1 MSIKVRESISNLQT
15 YNVGGRSDLSSDWEC
30 FDWNESE
37 FPPSN
42 KVFEVMKSFYRYERY
57 PDITAK
63 ELKIKLSGYVGL
75 PTQFIEVYNGSDDAL
90 KDIIT
95 VFVDK
100 DTRVLSYQPSYTQVN
115 TFITTNT
122 DKYIKANILDPLGD
136 HVYNFNLCAG
146 VDVVY
151 LVNPNNPTGKLLEVD
166 KIEELVN
173 TYPDVLFIVDE
184 AYYEFAKT
192 SCCHLVVSHKNLI
205 VTRTF
210 SKAFGLASVRLGYC
224 MGHPDTLEHLKKI
237 RNGKAVN
244 TLAQLCGIAA
254 LDDLDYLDSR
264 IREMND
270 AKKFFIDNLP
280 HQYNAVDSQTNFILL
295 KTPDSEKL
303 LNRMKDNKILIRDRS
318 SFDNLQN
325 CVRITIGSKKQIIR
339 VLDVINY
346 A

>member
-1 MSIKVRESISNLQT
+1 MGIKFRQSINNLQT

-37 FPPSN
+37 FPPTN

-63 ELKIKLSGYVGL
+63 QLKNKLSEYVSL
-75 PTQFIEVYNGSDDAL
+75 PVDFIEVYNGSDDAL

-100 DTRVLSYQPSYTQVN
+100 DTKVLSYQPSYTQVN

-122 DKYIKANILDPLGD
+122 EHYEKINIQDPLGEHHYD
-136 HVYNFNLCAG
+136 FDYCKSA
-146 VDVVY
+146 DVVY
-151 LVNPNNPTGKLLEVD
+151 LVNPNNPTGKLLPVKE
-166 KIEELVN
+166 IEKLVKQYPN
-173 TYPDVLFIVDE
+173 TLFIVDE
-184 AYYEFAKT
+184 AYYEFAKQ
-192 SCCHLVVSHKNLI
+192 SCTHLVVSHKNLI

-224 MGHPDTLEHLKKI
+224 MAHPDTLSDVRKI

-244 TLAQLCGIAA
+244 ALGQLCGIAA
-254 LDDLDYLDSR
+254 LNDLDYLQSR
-264 IREMND
+264 IDEMND

-280 HQYNAVDSQTNFILL
+280 NYYQAVNSDANFVLV
-295 KTPDSEKL
+295 KTPDSKKVLEKM
-303 LNRMKDNKILIRDRS
+303 RENKILIRDRS
-318 SFDNLQN
+318 AFENLEN

-339 VLDVINY
+339 VLDVMTN
-346 A
+346 

>member
-1 MSIKVRESISNLQT
+1 MSIKVRKSISNLQT

-37 FPPSN
+37 FPPTN

-63 ELKIKLSGYVGL
+63 QLKNKLSEYVSL
-75 PTQFIEVYNGSDDAL
+75 PVDFIEVYNGSDDAL

-100 DTRVLSYQPSYTQVN
+100 DTKVLSYQPSYTQVN

-122 DKYIKANILDPLGD
+122 EHYEKINIQDPLGEHHYD
-136 HVYNFNLCAG
+136 FDYCKSA
-146 VDVVY
+146 DVVY
-151 LVNPNNPTGKLLEVD
+151 LVNPNNPTGKLLPVKE
-166 KIEELVN
+166 IEKLVKQYPN
-173 TYPDVLFIVDE
+173 TLFIVDE
-184 AYYEFAKT
+184 AYYEFAKQ
-192 SCCHLVVSHKNLI
+192 SCTHLVVSHKNLI

-224 MGHPDTLEHLKKI
+224 MAHPDTLSDVRKI

-244 TLAQLCGIAA
+244 ALGQLCGIAA
-254 LDDLDYLDSR
+254 LNDLDYLQSR
-264 IREMND
+264 IDEMND

-280 HQYNAVDSQTNFILL
+280 NYYQAVNSDANFVLV
-295 KTPDSEKL
+295 KTPDSKKVLEKM
-303 LNRMKDNKILIRDRS
+303 RENKILIRDRS
-318 SFDNLQN
+318 AFENLEN

-339 VLDVINY
+339 VLDVMTN
-346 A
+346 

>member
-1 MSIKVRESISNLQT
+1 MGIKVRKSISNLQT

-37 FPPSN
+37 FPPTN

-63 ELKIKLSGYVGL
+63 QLKNKLSEYVSL
-75 PTQFIEVYNGSDDAL
+75 PVDFIEVYNGSDDAL

-100 DTRVLSYQPSYTQVN
+100 DTKVLSYQPSYTQVN

-122 DKYIKANILDPLGD
+122 EHYEKINIQDPLGEHYFD
-136 HVYNFNLCAG
+136 FNYCKSA
-146 VDVVY
+146 DVVY
-151 LVNPNNPTGKLLEVD
+151 LVNPNNPTGKLLPVKE
-166 KIEELVN
+166 IETLVK
-173 TYPDVLFIVDE
+173 TYPNTLFIVDE
-184 AYYEFAKT
+184 AYYEFAKQ
-192 SCCHLVVSHKNLI
+192 SCTHLVVSHKNLV

-224 MGHPDTLEHLKKI
+224 MAHPDTLSDIRKI

-244 TLAQLCGIAA
+244 ALGQLCGIAA
-254 LDDLDYLDSR
+254 LDDLDYLQSR
-264 IREMND
+264 IDEMND
-270 AKKFFIDNLP
+270 AKKFFINNLP
-280 HQYNAVDSQTNFILL
+280 NYYHAIDSDANFVLV
-295 KTPDSEKL
+295 KTPDSKKVL
-303 LNRMKDNKILIRDRS
+303 DKMKENKILIRDRS
-318 SFDNLQN
+318 AFDNLEN

-339 VLDVINY
+339 VLDVMTN
-346 A
+346 

>member
-1 MSIKVRESISNLQT
+1 MPIKVRKSISNLQT

-37 FPPSN
+37 FPPTN

-63 ELKIKLSGYVGL
+63 QLKNKLSEYVSL
-75 PTQFIEVYNGSDDAL
+75 PVDFIEVYNGSDDAL

-100 DTRVLSYQPSYTQVN
+100 DTHVLSYQPSYTQVN

-122 DKYIKANILDPLGD
+122 ENYMKVNIKDPLGKHEYD
-136 HVYNFNLCAG
+136 FDYCRIN
-146 VDVVY
+146 DVVY
-151 LVNPNNPTGKLLEVD
+151 LVNPNNPTGKLLPVEE
-166 KIEELVN
+166 IEKLVKQYPN
-173 TYPDVLFIVDE
+173 TLFIVDE
-184 AYYEFAKT
+184 AYYEFAKQ
-192 SCCHLVVSHKNLI
+192 SCTHLVVSHKNLI

-224 MGHPDTLEHLKKI
+224 MAHPDTLSDVRKI

-244 TLAQLCGIAA
+244 ALGQLCGIAA
-254 LDDLDYLDSR
+254 LNDLDYLQSR
-264 IREMND
+264 IDEMND

-280 HQYNAVDSQTNFILL
+280 NYYQAVNSDANFVLV
-295 KTPDSEKL
+295 KTPDSKKVLEKM
-303 LNRMKDNKILIRDRS
+303 RENKILIRDRS
-318 SFDNLQN
+318 AFENLEN

-339 VLDVINY
+339 VLDVMTN
-346 A
+346 

>member
-1 MSIKVRESISNLQT
+1 MGIKFRQSINNLQT

-37 FPPSN
+37 FPPTN

-63 ELKIKLSGYVGL
+63 LLKNKLSDYVSL
-75 PTQFIEVYNGSDDAL
+75 PVDFIEVYNGSDDAL

-95 VFVDK
+95 VFVDRE
-100 DTRVLSYQPSYTQVN
+100 THVLSYQPSYTQVN

-122 DKYIKANILDPLGD
+122 ENYMKVNIKNPLGEHEYD
-136 HVYNFNLCAG
+136 FDYCKVAN
-146 VDVVY
+146 VVY
-151 LVNPNNPTGKLLEVD
+151 LVNPNNPTGKLLAVD
-166 KIEELVN
+166 EIEKLLK
-173 TYPDVLFIVDE
+173 TYPDTLFIVDE
-184 AYYEFAKT
+184 AYYEFAKQ
-192 SCCHLVVSHKNLI
+192 SCSHLVVSHKNLI

-224 MGHPDTLEHLKKI
+224 MGHPDTLSHLRKI

-244 TLAQLCGIAA
+244 SLAQLCGVAA

-264 IREMND
+264 IDEMND
-270 AKKFFIDNLP
+270 AKKFFVDNLP
-280 HQYNAVDSQTNFILL
+280 HEYYAVDSQTNFVLL
-295 KTPDSEKL
+295 KTPDSKKL
-303 LNRMKDNKILIRDRS
+303 LNKMKDNKILIRDRS
-318 SFDNLQN
+318 SFDNLEN

-339 VLDVINY
+339 VLDVIN

>member
-63 ELKIKLSGYVGL
+63 DLKIKLSGYVGL

-244 TLAQLCGIAA
+244 TLAQMCGIAA

-280 HQYNAVDSQTNFILL
+280 HQYNAVDSQTNFVLL

>member
-1 MSIKVRESISNLQT
+1 MGIKFRQSINNLQT

-37 FPPSN
+37 FPPTN

-63 ELKIKLSGYVGL
+63 LLKSKLSDYVSL
-75 PTQFIEVYNGSDDAL
+75 PVDFIEVYNGSDDAL

-95 VFVDK
+95 VFVDRE
-100 DTRVLSYQPSYTQVN
+100 THVLSYQPSYTQVN

-122 DKYIKANILDPLGD
+122 ENYMKVNIKNPLGEHEYD
-136 HVYNFNLCAG
+136 FDYCKVAN
-146 VDVVY
+146 VVY
-151 LVNPNNPTGKLLEVD
+151 LVNPNNPTGKLLAVD
-166 KIEELVN
+166 KIENLLK
-173 TYPDVLFIVDE
+173 TYPDTLFIVDE
-184 AYYEFAKT
+184 AYYEFAKQ
-192 SCCHLVVSHKNLI
+192 SSCHLVVSHKNLI

-224 MGHPDTLEHLKKI
+224 MAHPDTLLHLRKI

-244 TLAQLCGIAA
+244 ALGQLCGIAA

-264 IREMND
+264 IDEMND
-270 AKKFFIDNLP
+270 AKKFFVDNLP
-280 HQYNAVDSQTNFILL
+280 HEYYAVDSQTNFVLL
-295 KTPDSEKL
+295 KTPDSKKL
-303 LNRMKDNKILIRDRS
+303 LNKMKDNKILIRDRS
-318 SFDNLQN
+318 SFDNLEN

-339 VLDVINY
+339 VLDVIN

>member
-1 MSIKVRESISNLQT
+1 MGIKFRQSINNLQT

-37 FPPSN
+37 FPPTN

-57 PDITAK
+57 PDITATQ
-63 ELKIKLSGYVGL
+63 LKNKLSEYVSL
-75 PTQFIEVYNGSDDAL
+75 PVDFIEVYNGSDDAL

-100 DTRVLSYQPSYTQVN
+100 DTKVLSYQPSYTQVN

-122 DKYIKANILDPLGD
+122 ENYMKVNIKDPLGKHEYD
-136 HVYNFNLCAG
+136 FDYCKVNE
-146 VDVVY
+146 VVY
-151 LVNPNNPTGKLLEVD
+151 LVNPNNPTGKLLPV
-166 KIEELVN
+166 EEIKKLVK
-173 TYPDVLFIVDE
+173 TYPNTLFIVDE
-184 AYYEFAKT
+184 AYYEFAKQ
-192 SCCHLVVSHKNLI
+192 SCSHLVVSHKNLI

-224 MGHPDTLEHLKKI
+224 MGHPDTLSHIRKI

-244 TLAQLCGIAA
+244 TLGQLCGIAA
-254 LDDLDYLDSR
+254 LNDLDYLQSR
-264 IREMND
+264 IDEMND

-280 HQYNAVDSQTNFILL
+280 NYYNALDSDANFVLV
-295 KTPDSEKL
+295 KTPNSKKL
-303 LNRMKDNKILIRDRS
+303 LEKMKENKILIRDRS
-318 SFDNLQN
+318 AFENLEN

-339 VLDVINY
+339 VLDVMTN
-346 A
+346 

>member
-1 MSIKVRESISNLQT
+1 MPIKVRKSISNLQT

-37 FPPSN
+37 FPPTN

-63 ELKIKLSGYVGL
+63 QLKNKLSEYVSL
-75 PTQFIEVYNGSDDAL
+75 PVDFIEVYNGSDDAL

-100 DTRVLSYQPSYTQVN
+100 DTKVLSYQPSYTQVN

-122 DKYIKANILDPLGD
+122 EHYEKINIQDPLGKHHYD
-136 HVYNFNLCAG
+136 FDYCKSA
-146 VDVVY
+146 DVVY
-151 LVNPNNPTGKLLEVD
+151 LVNPNNPTGKLLPVKE
-166 KIEELVN
+166 IEKLVKQYPN
-173 TYPDVLFIVDE
+173 TLFIVDE
-184 AYYEFAKT
+184 AYYEFAKQ
-192 SCCHLVVSHKNLI
+192 SCTHLVVSHKNLI

-224 MGHPDTLEHLKKI
+224 MAHPDTLSDVRKI

-244 TLAQLCGIAA
+244 ALGQLCGIAA
-254 LDDLDYLDSR
+254 LNDLDYLQSR
-264 IREMND
+264 IDEMND

-280 HQYNAVDSQTNFILL
+280 NYYQAVNSDANFVLV
-295 KTPDSEKL
+295 KTPDSKKVLEKM
-303 LNRMKDNKILIRDRS
+303 RENKILIRDRS
-318 SFDNLQN
+318 AFENLEN

-339 VLDVINY
+339 VLDVMTN
-346 A
+346 

>member
-1 MSIKVRESISNLQT
+1 MGIKFRQSINNLQT

-37 FPPSN
+37 FPPTN

-63 ELKIKLSGYVGL
+63 LLKSKLSDYVSL
-75 PTQFIEVYNGSDDAL
+75 PVDFIEVYNGSDDAL

-95 VFVDK
+95 VFVDRE
-100 DTRVLSYQPSYTQVN
+100 THVLSYQPSYTQVN

-122 DKYIKANILDPLGD
+122 ENYMKVNIKNPLGEHEYEFD
-136 HVYNFNLCAG
+136 YCKVAN
-146 VDVVY
+146 VVY
-151 LVNPNNPTGKLLEVD
+151 LVNPNNPTGKLLAVD
-166 KIEELVN
+166 EIEKLLK
-173 TYPDVLFIVDE
+173 TYPDTLFIVDE
-184 AYYEFAKT
+184 AYYEFAKQ
-192 SCCHLVVSHKNLI
+192 SSCHLVVSHKNLI

-224 MGHPDTLEHLKKI
+224 MGHPDTLSHLRKI

-244 TLAQLCGIAA
+244 SLAQLCGIAA

-264 IREMND
+264 IDEMND
-270 AKKFFIDNLP
+270 AKKFFVDNLP
-280 HQYNAVDSQTNFILL
+280 HEYYTVDSQTNFVLL
-295 KTPDSEKL
+295 KTPDSKKL
-303 LNRMKDNKILIRDRS
+303 LNKMKDNKILIRDRS
-318 SFDNLQN
+318 SFDNLEN

-339 VLDVINY
+339 VLDVIN

>member
-1 MSIKVRESISNLQT
+1 MPIKVRKSISNLQT

-37 FPPSN
+37 FPPTN

-63 ELKIKLSGYVGL
+63 QLKNKLSEYVSL
-75 PTQFIEVYNGSDDAL
+75 PVDFIEVYNGSDDAL

-95 VFVDK
+95 VFVDR
-100 DTRVLSYQPSYTQVN
+100 DTKVLSYQPSYTQVN

-122 DKYIKANILDPLGD
+122 ENYMKVNIKDPLGKHEYD
-136 HVYNFNLCAG
+136 FDYCRIN
-146 VDVVY
+146 DVVY
-151 LVNPNNPTGKLLEVD
+151 LVNPNNPTGKLLPVEE
-166 KIEELVN
+166 IEKLVKQYPN
-173 TYPDVLFIVDE
+173 TLFIVDE
-184 AYYEFAKT
+184 AYYEFAKQ
-192 SCCHLVVSHKNLI
+192 SCTHLVVSHKNLI

-224 MGHPDTLEHLKKI
+224 MAHPDTLSDVRKI

-244 TLAQLCGIAA
+244 ALGQLCGIAA
-254 LDDLDYLDSR
+254 LNDLDYLQSR
-264 IREMND
+264 IDEMND

-280 HQYNAVDSQTNFILL
+280 NYYQAVNSDANFVLV
-295 KTPDSEKL
+295 KTPDSKKVLEKM
-303 LNRMKDNKILIRDRS
+303 RENKILIRDRS
-318 SFDNLQN
+318 AFENLEN

-339 VLDVINY
+339 VLDVMTN
-346 A
+346 

>member
-1 MSIKVRESISNLQT
+1 MGIKFRQSINNLQT

-37 FPPSN
+37 FPPTN

-63 ELKIKLSGYVGL
+63 LLKSKLSEYVSL
-75 PTQFIEVYNGSDDAL
+75 PIDFIEVYNGSDDAL

-100 DTRVLSYQPSYTQVN
+100 ETHVLSYQPSYTQVN

-122 DKYIKANILDPLGD
+122 ENYMKVNIKNPLGD
-136 HVYNFNLCAG
+136 HEYDFDYCKVAN
-146 VDVVY
+146 VVY
-151 LVNPNNPTGKLLEVD
+151 LVNPNNPTGKLLAVD
-166 KIEELVN
+166 EIEKLLK
-173 TYPDVLFIVDE
+173 TYPDTLFIVDE
-184 AYYEFAKT
+184 AYYEFAKQ
-192 SCCHLVVSHKNLI
+192 SCSHLVISHKNLI

-224 MGHPDTLEHLKKI
+224 MGHPDTLSHLRKI

-244 TLAQLCGIAA
+244 SLAQLCGIAA

-264 IREMND
+264 IDEMND
-270 AKKFFIDNLP
+270 AKKFFVDNLP
-280 HQYNAVDSQTNFILL
+280 HEYYAVDSQTNFVLL
-295 KTPDSEKL
+295 KTPDSKKL
-303 LNRMKDNKILIRDRS
+303 LNKMKDNKILIRDRS
-318 SFDNLQN
+318 SFDNLEN

-339 VLDVINY
+339 VLDVIN

>member
-1 MSIKVRESISNLQT
+1 MPIKVRKSISNLQT

-37 FPPSN
+37 FPPTN

-57 PDITAK
+57 PDITATQ
-63 ELKIKLSGYVGL
+63 LKNKLSDYVSL
-75 PTQFIEVYNGSDDAL
+75 PVDFIEVYNGSDDAL

-100 DTRVLSYQPSYTQVN
+100 DTHVLSYQPSYTQVN

-122 DKYIKANILDPLGD
+122 ENYMKVNIKDPLGKHEYD
-136 HVYNFNLCAG
+136 FDYCKVNE
-146 VDVVY
+146 VVY
-151 LVNPNNPTGKLLEVD
+151 LVNPNNPTGKLLPVEE
-166 KIEELVN
+166 IEKLVK
-173 TYPDVLFIVDE
+173 TYPNTLFIVDE
-184 AYYEFAKT
+184 AYYEFAKQ
-192 SCCHLVVSHKNLI
+192 SCSHLVVSHKNLI

-224 MGHPDTLEHLKKI
+224 MGHPDTLSHIRKI

-244 TLAQLCGIAA
+244 TLGQLCGIAA
-254 LDDLDYLDSR
+254 LNDLDYLQSR
-264 IREMND
+264 IDEMND

-280 HQYNAVDSQTNFILL
+280 NYYNALDSDANFVLV
-295 KTPDSEKL
+295 KTPDSKKL
-303 LNRMKDNKILIRDRS
+303 LEKMKENKILIRDRS
-318 SFDNLQN
+318 AFDNLEN

-339 VLDVINY
+339 VLDVMTN
-346 A
+346 

>member
-1 MSIKVRESISNLQT
+1 MGIKFRQSINNLQT

-37 FPPSN
+37 FPPTN

-63 ELKIKLSGYVGL
+63 LLKSKLSDYVSL
-75 PTQFIEVYNGSDDAL
+75 PVDFIEVYNGSDDAL

-95 VFVDK
+95 VFVDRE
-100 DTRVLSYQPSYTQVN
+100 THVLSYQPSYTQVN

-122 DKYIKANILDPLGD
+122 ENYMKVNIKNPLGEHEYD
-136 HVYNFNLCAG
+136 FNYCKVAN
-146 VDVVY
+146 VVY
-151 LVNPNNPTGKLLEVD
+151 LVNPNNPTGKLLAVD
-166 KIEELVN
+166 EIEKLLK
-173 TYPDVLFIVDE
+173 TYPDTLFIVDE
-184 AYYEFAKT
+184 AYYEFAKQ
-192 SCCHLVVSHKNLI
+192 SCSHLVVSHKNLI

-224 MGHPDTLEHLKKI
+224 MGHPDTLSHLRKI

-244 TLAQLCGIAA
+244 SLAQLCGIAA

-264 IREMND
+264 IDEMND
-270 AKKFFIDNLP
+270 AKKFFVDNLP
-280 HQYNAVDSQTNFILL
+280 HEYYAVDSQTNFVLL
-295 KTPDSEKL
+295 KTPDSKKL
-303 LNRMKDNKILIRDRS
+303 LNKMKDNKILIRDRS
-318 SFDNLQN
+318 SFDNLEN

-339 VLDVINY
+339 VLDVIN

>member
-1 MSIKVRESISNLQT
+1 MGIKFRQSINNLQT

-37 FPPSN
+37 FPPTN

-63 ELKIKLSGYVGL
+63 QLKNKLSEYVSL
-75 PTQFIEVYNGSDDAL
+75 PVDFIEVYNGSDDAL

-100 DTRVLSYQPSYTQVN
+100 DTHVLSYQPSYTQVN

-122 DKYIKANILDPLGD
+122 ENYMKVNIKDPLGKHEYD
-136 HVYNFNLCAG
+136 FNYCKINE
-146 VDVVY
+146 VVY
-151 LVNPNNPTGKLLEVD
+151 LVNPNNPTGKLLPV
-166 KIEELVN
+166 EEIKKLVK
-173 TYPDVLFIVDE
+173 TYPNTLFIVDE
-184 AYYEFAKT
+184 AYYEFAKQ
-192 SCCHLVVSHKNLI
+192 SCSHLVVSHKNLI

-224 MGHPDTLEHLKKI
+224 MGHPDTLSHIRKI

-244 TLAQLCGIAA
+244 TLGQLCGIAA
-254 LDDLDYLDSR
+254 LNDLDYLQSR
-264 IREMND
+264 IDEMND

-280 HQYNAVDSQTNFILL
+280 NYYNALDSDANFVLV
-295 KTPDSEKL
+295 KTPDSKKL
-303 LNRMKDNKILIRDRS
+303 LEKMKENKILIRDRS
-318 SFDNLQN
+318 AFDNLEN

-339 VLDVINY
+339 VLDVMTN
-346 A
+346 

>member
-1 MSIKVRESISNLQT
+1 MGIKFRQSINNLQT

-37 FPPSN
+37 FPPTN

-63 ELKIKLSGYVGL
+63 LLKSKLSDYVSL
-75 PTQFIEVYNGSDDAL
+75 PVDFIEVYNGSDDAL

-100 DTRVLSYQPSYTQVN
+100 ETHVLSYQPSYTQVN

-122 DKYIKANILDPLGD
+122 ENYMKVNIKNPLGEHEYD
-136 HVYNFNLCAG
+136 FDYCKVAN
-146 VDVVY
+146 VVY
-151 LVNPNNPTGKLLEVD
+151 LVNPNNPTGKLLAVD
-166 KIEELVN
+166 EIEKLLK
-173 TYPDVLFIVDE
+173 TYPDTLFIVDE
-184 AYYEFAKT
+184 AYYEFAKQ
-192 SCCHLVVSHKNLI
+192 SSCHLVVSHKNLI

-224 MGHPDTLEHLKKI
+224 MAHPDTLLHLRKI

-244 TLAQLCGIAA
+244 SLAQLCGVAA

-264 IREMND
+264 IDEMND
-270 AKKFFIDNLP
+270 AKKFFVDNLP
-280 HQYNAVDSQTNFILL
+280 HEYYAVDSQTNFVLL
-295 KTPDSEKL
+295 KTPDSKKL
-303 LNRMKDNKILIRDRS
+303 LNKMKDNKILIRDRS
-318 SFDNLQN
+318 SFDNLEN

-339 VLDVINY
+339 VLDVIN

>member
-1 MSIKVRESISNLQT
+1 MPIKVRKSISNLQT

-37 FPPSN
+37 FPPTN

-63 ELKIKLSGYVGL
+63 LLKSKLSEYVSL
-75 PTQFIEVYNGSDDAL
+75 PVDFIEVYNGSDDAL

-95 VFVDK
+95 VFVDR
-100 DTRVLSYQPSYTQVN
+100 DTKVLSYQPSYTQVN

-122 DKYIKANILDPLGD
+122 ENYMKVNIKDPLGKHEYD
-136 HVYNFNLCAG
+136 FDYCRIN
-146 VDVVY
+146 DVVY
-151 LVNPNNPTGKLLEVD
+151 LVNPNNPTGKLLPVEE
-166 KIEELVN
+166 IEKLVKTYTN
-173 TYPDVLFIVDE
+173 TLFIVDE
-184 AYYEFAKT
+184 AYYEFAKQ
-192 SCCHLVVSHKNLI
+192 SCTHLVVSHKNLI

-224 MGHPDTLEHLKKI
+224 MAHPDTLSDVRKI

-244 TLAQLCGIAA
+244 ALGQLCGIAA
-254 LDDLDYLDSR
+254 LNDLDYLQSR
-264 IREMND
+264 IDEMND

-280 HQYNAVDSQTNFILL
+280 NYYQAVNSDANFVLV
-295 KTPDSEKL
+295 KTPDSKKVLEKM
-303 LNRMKDNKILIRDRS
+303 RENKILIRDRS
-318 SFDNLQN
+318 AFENLEN

-339 VLDVINY
+339 VLDVMTN
-346 A
+346 

>member
-1 MSIKVRESISNLQT
+1 MGIKFRQSINNLQT

-37 FPPSN
+37 FPPTN

-63 ELKIKLSGYVGL
+63 LLKSKLSDYVSL
-75 PTQFIEVYNGSDDAL
+75 PVDFIEVYNGSDDAL

-100 DTRVLSYQPSYTQVN
+100 ETHVLSYQPSYTQVN

-122 DKYIKANILDPLGD
+122 ENYMKVNIKNPLGEHEYD
-136 HVYNFNLCAG
+136 FNYCKVAN
-146 VDVVY
+146 VVY
-151 LVNPNNPTGKLLEVD
+151 LVNPNNPTGKLLAVD
-166 KIEELVN
+166 EIEKLLK
-173 TYPDVLFIVDE
+173 TYPDTLFIVDE
-184 AYYEFAKT
+184 AYYEFAKQ
-192 SCCHLVVSHKNLI
+192 SCSHLVVSHKNLI

-224 MGHPDTLEHLKKI
+224 MGHPDTLSHLRKI

-244 TLAQLCGIAA
+244 SLAQLCGIAA

-264 IREMND
+264 IDEMND
-270 AKKFFIDNLP
+270 AKKFFVDNLP
-280 HQYNAVDSQTNFILL
+280 HEYYAVDSQTNFVLL
-295 KTPDSEKL
+295 KTPDSKKL
-303 LNRMKDNKILIRDRS
+303 LNKMKDNKILIRDRS
-318 SFDNLQN
+318 SFDNLEN

-339 VLDVINY
+339 VLDVIN

>member
-1 MSIKVRESISNLQT
+1 MGIKFRQSINNLQT

-37 FPPSN
+37 FPPTN

-63 ELKIKLSGYVGL
+63 LLKSKLSDYVSL
-75 PTQFIEVYNGSDDAL
+75 PVDFIEVYNGSDDAL

-95 VFVDK
+95 VFVDRE
-100 DTRVLSYQPSYTQVN
+100 THVLSYQPSYTQVN

-122 DKYIKANILDPLGD
+122 ENYMKVNIKNPLGEHEYD
-136 HVYNFNLCAG
+136 FDYCKVAN
-146 VDVVY
+146 VVY
-151 LVNPNNPTGKLLEVD
+151 LVNPNNPTGKLLAVD
-166 KIEELVN
+166 EIEKLLK
-173 TYPDVLFIVDE
+173 TYPDTLFIVDE
-184 AYYEFAKT
+184 AYYEFAKQ
-192 SCCHLVVSHKNLI
+192 SCSHLVISHKNLI

-224 MGHPDTLEHLKKI
+224 MGHPDTLSHLRKI

-244 TLAQLCGIAA
+244 SLAQLCGVAA

-264 IREMND
+264 IDEMND
-270 AKKFFIDNLP
+270 AKKFFVDNLP
-280 HQYNAVDSQTNFILL
+280 HEYYAVDSQTNFVLL
-295 KTPDSEKL
+295 KTPDSKKL
-303 LNRMKDNKILIRDRS
+303 LNKMKDNKILIRDRS
-318 SFDNLQN
+318 SFDNLEN

-339 VLDVINY
+339 VLDVIN

>member
-1 MSIKVRESISNLQT
+1 MGIKFRQSINNLQT

-37 FPPSN
+37 FPPTN

-63 ELKIKLSGYVGL
+63 LLKSKLSDYVSL
-75 PTQFIEVYNGSDDAL
+75 PVDFIEVYNGSDDAL

-95 VFVDK
+95 VFVDRE
-100 DTRVLSYQPSYTQVN
+100 THVLSYQPSYTQVN

-122 DKYIKANILDPLGD
+122 ENYMKVNIKNPLGEHEYD
-136 HVYNFNLCAG
+136 FDYCKVAN
-146 VDVVY
+146 VVY
-151 LVNPNNPTGKLLEVD
+151 LVNPNTPTGKLLAVEE
-166 KIEELVN
+166 IEKLLK
-173 TYPDVLFIVDE
+173 TYPDTLFIVDE
-184 AYYEFAKT
+184 AYYEFAKQ
-192 SCCHLVVSHKNLI
+192 SCSHLVVSHKNLI

-224 MGHPDTLEHLKKI
+224 MAHPDTLLHLRKI

-244 TLAQLCGIAA
+244 ALGQLCGIAA

-264 IREMND
+264 IDEMND
-270 AKKFFIDNLP
+270 AKKFFVDNLP
-280 HQYNAVDSQTNFILL
+280 HEYYAVDSQTNFVLL
-295 KTPDSEKL
+295 KTPDSKKL
-303 LNRMKDNKILIRDRS
+303 LNKMKDNKILIRDRS
-318 SFDNLQN
+318 SFDNLEN

-339 VLDVINY
+339 VLDVIN

>member
-1 MSIKVRESISNLQT
+1 MGIKFRQSINNLQT

-37 FPPSN
+37 FPPTN

-63 ELKIKLSGYVGL
+63 LLKSKLSDYVSL
-75 PTQFIEVYNGSDDAL
+75 PVDFIEVYNGSDDAL

-95 VFVDK
+95 VFVDRE
-100 DTRVLSYQPSYTQVN
+100 THVLSYQPSYTQVN

-122 DKYIKANILDPLGD
+122 ENYMKVNIKNPLGEHEYD
-136 HVYNFNLCAG
+136 FNYCKVAN
-146 VDVVY
+146 VVY
-151 LVNPNNPTGKLLEVD
+151 LVNPNNPTGKLLAVEE
-166 KIEELVN
+166 IEKLLK
-173 TYPDVLFIVDE
+173 TYPDTLFIVDE
-184 AYYEFAKT
+184 AYYEFAKQ
-192 SCCHLVVSHKNLI
+192 SCSHLVVSHKNLI

-224 MGHPDTLEHLKKI
+224 MGHPDTLSHLRKI

-244 TLAQLCGIAA
+244 SLAQLCGVAA

-264 IREMND
+264 IDEMND
-270 AKKFFIDNLP
+270 AKKFFVDNLP
-280 HQYNAVDSQTNFILL
+280 HEYYAVDSQTNFVLL
-295 KTPDSEKL
+295 KTPDSKKL
-303 LNRMKDNKILIRDRS
+303 LNKMKDNKILIRDRS
-318 SFDNLQN
+318 SFDNLEN

-339 VLDVINY
+339 VLDVIN

>member
-1 MSIKVRESISNLQT
+1 MGIKVRKSISNLQT

-37 FPPSN
+37 FPPTN

-57 PDITAK
+57 PDITATQ
-63 ELKIKLSGYVGL
+63 LKNKLSEYVSL
-75 PTQFIEVYNGSDDAL
+75 PVDFIEVYNGSDDAL

-100 DTRVLSYQPSYTQVN
+100 DTHVLSYQPSYTQVN

-122 DKYIKANILDPLGD
+122 ENYMKVNIKDPLGKHEYD
-136 HVYNFNLCAG
+136 FNYCKINE
-146 VDVVY
+146 VVY
-151 LVNPNNPTGKLLEVD
+151 LVNPNNPTGKLLPVEE
-166 KIEELVN
+166 IEKLVK
-173 TYPDVLFIVDE
+173 TYPNTLFIVDE
-184 AYYEFAKT
+184 AYYEFAKQ
-192 SCCHLVVSHKNLI
+192 SCSHLVVSHKNLI

-224 MGHPDTLEHLKKI
+224 MGHPDTLSHIRKI

-254 LDDLDYLDSR
+254 LNDLDYLQSR
-264 IREMND
+264 IDEMND

-280 HQYNAVDSQTNFILL
+280 NYYNALDSDANFVLV
-295 KTPDSEKL
+295 KTPDSKKL
-303 LNRMKDNKILIRDRS
+303 LDKMRKNKILIRDRS
-318 SFDNLQN
+318 AFDNLEN

-339 VLDVINY
+339 VLDVMTN
-346 A
+346 

>member
-1 MSIKVRESISNLQT
+1 MGIKFRQSINNLQT
-15 YNVGGRSDLSSDWEC
+15 YNVGGSSDLSSDWEC

-37 FPPSN
+37 FPPTN

-63 ELKIKLSGYVGL
+63 LLKSKLSDYVSL
-75 PTQFIEVYNGSDDAL
+75 PVDFIEVYNGSDDAL

-95 VFVDK
+95 VFVDRE
-100 DTRVLSYQPSYTQVN
+100 THVLSYQPSYTQVN

-122 DKYIKANILDPLGD
+122 ENYMKVNIKNPLGEHEYD
-136 HVYNFNLCAG
+136 FDYCKVAN
-146 VDVVY
+146 VVY
-151 LVNPNNPTGKLLEVD
+151 LVNPNNPTGKLLAVD
-166 KIEELVN
+166 DIEKLLK
-173 TYPDVLFIVDE
+173 TYPDTLFIVDE
-184 AYYEFAKT
+184 AYYEFAKQ
-192 SCCHLVVSHKNLI
+192 SCSHLVVSHKNLI

-224 MGHPDTLEHLKKI
+224 MAHPDTLLHLRKI

-244 TLAQLCGIAA
+244 ALGQLCGIAA

-264 IREMND
+264 IDEMND
-270 AKKFFIDNLP
+270 AKKFFVDNLP
-280 HQYNAVDSQTNFILL
+280 HEYYAVDSQTNFVLL
-295 KTPDSEKL
+295 KTPDSKKL
-303 LNRMKDNKILIRDRS
+303 LNKMKDNKILIRDRS
-318 SFDNLQN
+318 SFDNLEN

-339 VLDVINY
+339 VLDVIN

>member
-1 MSIKVRESISNLQT
+1 MPIKVRKSINNLQT

-37 FPPSN
+37 FPPTN

-57 PDITAK
+57 PDITATQ
-63 ELKIKLSGYVGL
+63 LKNKLSEYVSL
-75 PTQFIEVYNGSDDAL
+75 PVDFIEVYNGSDDAL

-100 DTRVLSYQPSYTQVN
+100 DTHVLSYQPSYTQVN

-122 DKYIKANILDPLGD
+122 ENYMKVNIKDPLGKHEYD
-136 HVYNFNLCAG
+136 FDYCRINE
-146 VDVVY
+146 VVY
-151 LVNPNNPTGKLLEVD
+151 LVNPNNPTGKLLPV
-166 KIEELVN
+166 EEIKKLVK
-173 TYPDVLFIVDE
+173 TYPNTLFIVDE
-184 AYYEFAKT
+184 AYYEFAKQ
-192 SCCHLVVSHKNLI
+192 SCSHLVVSHKNLI

-224 MGHPDTLEHLKKI
+224 MGHPDTLSHIRKI

-244 TLAQLCGIAA
+244 TLGQLCGIAA
-254 LDDLDYLDSR
+254 LNDLDYLQSR
-264 IREMND
+264 IDEMND

-280 HQYNAVDSQTNFILL
+280 NYYNALDSDANFVLV
-295 KTPDSEKL
+295 KTPDSKKL
-303 LNRMKDNKILIRDRS
+303 LEKMKENKILIRDRS
-318 SFDNLQN
+318 AFDNLEN

-339 VLDVINY
+339 VLDVMTN
-346 A
+346 

>member
-1 MSIKVRESISNLQT
+1 MGIKFRQSINNLQT

-37 FPPSN
+37 FPPTN

-63 ELKIKLSGYVGL
+63 LLKSKLSDYVSL
-75 PTQFIEVYNGSDDAL
+75 PVDFIEVYNGSDDAL

-100 DTRVLSYQPSYTQVN
+100 ETHVLSYQPSYTQVN

-122 DKYIKANILDPLGD
+122 ENYMKVNIKNPLGD
-136 HVYNFNLCAG
+136 HEYDFDYCKVAN
-146 VDVVY
+146 VVY
-151 LVNPNNPTGKLLEVD
+151 LVNPNNPTGKLLAVD
-166 KIEELVN
+166 EIEKLLK
-173 TYPDVLFIVDE
+173 TYPDTLFIVDE
-184 AYYEFAKT
+184 AYYEFAKQ
-192 SCCHLVVSHKNLI
+192 SCSHLVISHKNLI

-224 MGHPDTLEHLKKI
+224 MGHPDTLSHLRKI

-244 TLAQLCGIAA
+244 SLAQLCGVAA

-264 IREMND
+264 IDEMND
-270 AKKFFIDNLP
+270 AKKFFVDNLP
-280 HQYNAVDSQTNFILL
+280 HEYYAVDSQTNFVLL
-295 KTPDSEKL
+295 KTPDSKKL
-303 LNRMKDNKILIRDRS
+303 LNKMKDNKILIRDRS
-318 SFDNLQN
+318 SFDNLEN

-339 VLDVINY
+339 VLDVIN